1 MLTEKKI
8 KATIQAYDMID
19 ENDVILVGLSGG
31 SDSCALM
38 FYLRTHCPNNKI
50 YAAHIN
56 HMIRGEAADSDEEFV
71 RCLCDEYNIRLF
83 VEKINVPEIAAQTK
97 KTLEEAARD
106 VRYLF
111 FERICAQL
119 GEAEDK
125 IGKKNIKTATAHNAS
140 DNTETV
146 IFNLSRGCG
155 IEGLRGIAPVLGD
168 VIRPLLSCT
177 KEEIVEYCTEN
188 NIRYVEDKTN
198 RDEAYTRNFI
208 RHSVAKKLKGRFFKL
223 DENICKMTEL
233 VRMDADFIDEYV
245 RDYMRENNITD
256 SADID
261 LLLDI
266 NKVVRSRIIKKM
278 YDNASGLNG
287 GLEYKHVQYVEAIIK
302 KRESKRIN
310 LPKNIIAEVSYG
322 RLIFKQPRQSKVEYD
337 QRLESGLNAIPGT
350 DIIVHAEYSDNL
362 YKLDKIEKIDNSLE
376 IVYNLFNHAYID
388 FDKIIGS
395 IHMRN
400 RHINDEY
407 IFFNQTKSVKKNY
420 VNYKIPVEIRD
431 ILPVLYDD
439 AGIIWACGLPLGD
452 RVKVTGGTK
461 NILAVKVYR
470 EPR

>member
-1 MLTEKKI
+1 MTEEKI

-19 ENDVILVGLSGG
+19 ENDIILVGLSGG
-31 SDSCALM
+31 SDSCALIY
-38 FYLRTHCPNNKI
+38 YLLTHCPNNKI

-83 VEKINVPEIAAQTK
+83 VEKINVPEIAAKTK

-111 FERICAQL
+111 FKKICVQL
-119 GEAEDK
+119 GEAETK
-125 IGKKNIKTATAHNAS
+125 IGNKNIKIATAHNAS

-168 VIRPLLSCT
+168 IIRPLLSCT
-177 KEEIVEYCTEN
+177 KEEILEYCTEN

-198 RDEAYTRNFI
+198 TDEIYTRNFI
-208 RHSVAKKLKGRFFKL
+208 RHSVAKRLKGRFFKL

-245 RDYMRENNITD
+245 QDYMRKNNIKD

-261 LLLDI
+261 LLLNI
-266 NKVVRSRIIKKM
+266 NKAVRSRIIKKM
-278 YDNASGLNG
+278 YDNASGLTG
-287 GLEYKHVQYVEAIIK
+287 GLEYKHVQYVEETIK

-322 RLIFKQPRQSKVEYD
+322 RLIFKQPRPCSGEYN
-337 QRLESGLNAIPGT
+337 QRLEPGLNIIAGT
-350 DIIVHAEYSDNL
+350 DIIVRTEY
-362 YKLDKIEKIDNSLE
+362 LDKIDKLNKTDEIDNSLE

-452 RVKVTGGTK
+452 RVKITGETK

-470 EPR
+470 KPR